1 MWNGGFAYSNMTDSV
16 HSGYTNEYSAKA
28 GKGYGGS
35 NNYLVYTI
43 GYGYTPMLR
52 LTGFS
57 SVKTI
62 TGFYITN
69 NTYAYNS
76 MRDGDFTA
84 KKFGGTSGNDPDW
97 FRITIKGYWN
107 GALKNDSVDFYLADY
122 RSSNNAND
130 YIIKDWTFVNTQA
143 LGNVDSVIFNLSSS
157 DNGIYGMNTPAYFCM
172 DNLHV
177 LISTDVKD
185 MTNAVAKVYPNP
197 ATETLF
203 VEMKDAAVKNILV
216 LDAQGKLLKE
226 VAVEN
231 EVTTISVAELP
242 RGNYFLQW
250 SNGTQKASL
259 KFVKP

>member
-1 MWNGGFAYSNMTDSV
+1 
-16 HSGYTNEYSAKA
+16 
-28 GKGYGGS
+28 
-35 NNYLVYTI
+35 
-43 GYGYTPMLR
+43 MLR